1 MISHTARITA
11 NQACGITWILI
22 IGADNALLY
31 HALPISVA
39 DEWHKTVKPFP
50 VTCMTYRFQILNWV
64 FRLNTIPSYA
74 ILDKRYED
82 PDTLVPLRVSHLDY
96 AVIPKPAKDHFHVP
110 VYELLAVALS
120 LVVIFHLYLAIFL
133 CPHRTIPLRSPLRE
147 WLSVRAQSP

>member
-50 VTCMTYRFQILNWV
+50 VTCMTYRFQILNWI

-96 AVIPKPAKDHFHVP
+96 AVIPKPAKDHLDVP
-110 VYELLAVALS
+110 IDKASAAILPMFI
-120 LVVIFHLYLAIFL
+120 IFHCHHCLFRPVQIRL
-133 CPHRTIPLRSPLRE
+133 LRPFR
-147 WLSVRAQSP
+147 